1 MIDQPLPTGLLH
13 AAGIAAFDEL
23 VYRATL
29 EVHDT
34 TPVELAQRL
43 SASADRTGRALD
55 RLRQLGLVS
64 RLAGQRRR
72 YTAVEPNSAIESLVQ
87 TRAAELDQVRSAA
100 ATLSAAFYAAR
111 RGGDM
116 DGPVELLTGPDA
128 LGQSFVRLQHEAE
141 EEILVLDRPP
151 YALAAVNPVEPVRLA
166 RGVRVR
172 AIYAPEAL
180 EIPGALAEVRELAL
194 SGEDGR
200 VMPGLMIKLAIAD
213 RRVGLMPLSLD
224 IERANVMVV
233 HESTLLD
240 GLLDLFEFYW
250 RRSLP
255 VVGAPDDP
263 SVTADERTILTLLA
277 SGLKDDAIAR
287 HLGISTRTMRRR
299 MHEML
304 GKVGAQNRF
313 QAGVLAA
320 RNGWM

>member
-1 MIDQPLPTGLLH
+1 MSDHPTGIGLLH
-13 AAGIAAFDEL
+13 LAGIAAFDES
-23 VYRATL
+23 VYLAAL
-29 EVHDT
+29 ELHET
-34 TPVELAQRL
+34 TPTQLAERL
-43 SASADRTGRALD
+43 ATSADRTGRALD
-55 RLRQLGLVS
+55 RLRELGLVS
-64 RLAGQRRR
+64 RLAGHRRR
-72 YTAVEPNSAIESLVQ
+72 YTAVEPDSAIESLVQ
-87 TRAAELDQVRSAA
+87 TRVSELEQVRSAA
-100 ATLSAAFYAAR
+100 ASLSAAFHSAR
-111 RGGDM
+111 REQGG

-128 LGQSFVRLQHEAE
+128 LGQSFVRLQHEAQ

-151 YALAAVNPVEPVRLA
+151 YALAATNPVEPVRLA

-180 EIPGALAEVRELAL
+180 EIPGALTEVRELAA

-213 RRVGLMPLSLD
+213 RRVGLLPLSLD
-224 IERANVMVV
+224 IDRANVMVV

-255 VVGAPDDP
+255 LVGAPHDP
-263 SVTADERTILTLLA
+263 PVTAEDQTILTLLA

-287 HLGISTRTMRRR
+287 QLGISTRTMRRR
-299 MHEML
+299 MHEL
-304 GKVGAQNRF
+304 LESIGAQNRF
-313 QAGVLAA
+313 QAGILAT